1 MSTSASAIA
10 NLISKS
16 RFRKPSLQM
25 NRRRAKRCRIDVP
38 ARFRIYLPSHPE
50 LTTTY
55 LPAQVFDLSKL
66 GIGLLAESVECGGL
80 HIMHPWPAASE
91 QCVLEI
97 KILCEE
103 MPLTLQGKAVWYSQ
117 QEDEPPF
124 GFRIGIE
131 LLDLTAEQRD
141 RIRELIDSKRAIQPV
156 LQPPEPERDV

>member
-1 MSTSASAIA
+1 MGASANAIA

-16 RFRKPSLQM
+16 RFRKPALQK
-25 NRRRAKRCRIDVP
+25 NRRRAKRHRIDVP

-50 LTTTY
+50 MTTTD

-97 KILCEE
+97 KILCDD
-103 MPLTLQGKAVWYSQ
+103 MPLTVQGKAVWYSQ
-117 QEDEPPF
+117 QEHEHPF

-131 LLDLTAEQRD
+131 LLDLTAEQRE
-141 RIRELIDSKRAIQPV
+141 RIRELIDSKRGTNHV
-156 LQPPEPERDV
+156 SQPPEPERDV

>member
-1 MSTSASAIA
+1 MNTSANAIA

-16 RFRKPSLQM
+16 RFRKPSLQL
-25 NRRRAKRCRIDVP
+25 NRRRAKRHRIDVP

-50 LTTTY
+50 MAGTY

-66 GIGLLAESVECGGL
+66 GIGLLAESVECEGL

-97 KILCEE
+97 KVLCDEA
-103 MPLTLQGKAVWYSQ
+103 PLTLQGRAVWYSQ
-117 QEDEPPF
+117 QEEEQPF

-131 LLDLTAEQRD
+131 FQDLTAEQKT
-141 RIRELIDSKRAIQPV
+141 RIRDLIHQKTSTKDVSP
-156 LQPPEPERDV
+156 PPEPEDSL

>member
-1 MSTSASAIA
+1 MSTSTNAIA

-16 RFRKPSLQM
+16 RLWKPGLQK
-25 NRRRAKRCRIDVP
+25 NRRRARRYRIDVP
-38 ARFRIYLPSHPE
+38 ARFRIYVPSHPE

-80 HIMHPWPAASE
+80 HIMHAWPAASE
-91 QCVLEI
+91 QCLLEI
-97 KILCEE
+97 KILCDE

-117 QEDEPPF
+117 QEDEHPF

-131 LLDLTAEQRD
+131 FLDLTAEQRE
-141 RIRELIDSKRAIQPV
+141 RIRHLIDSKRSISHV
-156 LQPPEPERDV
+156 LQPPEPEREV